1 MDKDKEALSEVQQV
15 VEVMG
20 NSILICA
27 PNGIALMPDTSAK
40 SFGVTMDKSLTA

>member
-1 MDKDKEALSEVQQV
+1 MDKDKSELSEVQQV

-27 PNGIALMPDTSAK
+27 PN
-40 SFGVTMDKSLTA
+40 DKAAVHLDFI